1 MTYLMQNPVGPPCT
15 VLGRHPPRP
24 EPGRGRGLAGHDRL
38 LPQRWLRGGRVGPQG
53 GVGVER
59 AERHGA
65 GPLRRRDLR
74 TLQLRLQR
82 RLFSR
87 CYRDVSLQ
95 VNENFSATIFK
106 FLYIKYRKIK

>member
-1 MTYLMQNPVGPPCT
+1 M
-15 VLGRHPPRP
+15 LGRHPPRP
-24 EPGRGRGLAGHDRL
+24 EAGGGRGLAGHDRL
-38 LPQRWLRGGRVGPQG
+38 LPERRLRGGRVGPQG

-82 RLFSR
+82 RLLSR
-87 CYRDVSLQ
+87 CYRDVSLK
-95 VNENFSATIFK
+95 VNQIF
-106 FLYIKYRKIK
+106 